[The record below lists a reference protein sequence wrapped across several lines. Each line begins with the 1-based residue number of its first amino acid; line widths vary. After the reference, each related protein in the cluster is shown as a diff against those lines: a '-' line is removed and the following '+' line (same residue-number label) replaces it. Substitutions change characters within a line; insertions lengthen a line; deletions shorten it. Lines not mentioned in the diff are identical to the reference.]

1 MNHTLN
7 NQTELCNDIAKNL
20 ARHLIANQVIAQD
33 FKLDFG
39 QSETLAL
46 EIKLFNKS
54 EKSIPLNIKV
64 VNGNQFVVTTGMA
77 KIKVPLGQFWRIT
90 ESGTLS
96 TIPDFFGL
104 KPSHKGIKLP
114 NVVHPSVDKVKPTK
128 AIIVA
133 GLKKLPW
140 VLSLLKTCRDYFFPE
155 PHQDLS
161 MSEGVTF
168 RLCQHPEQEN
178 TFVCES
184 YDEGGIFDE
193 YINAE
198 GLSYPH
204 QVAGNYYA
212 DAYSCLVFE
221 RMFRLTHDDKWLKAS
236 LASQRFTQRVYPQY
250 MPASIVWHHSDFK
263 NAAIVEEQLASQSI
277 PGVIQP
283 WSIDTFYEDRYEPTN
298 VFALR
303 YHWKSVL
310 AKLTNDDKLLQ
321 SANKDLEKVACDQTD
336 DGLFHDNIATYPDAH
351 DLTYHQYSTACLGL
365 GLLQTEDPKGWDMFN
380 RAVRFTLNALSPSGE
395 PAYTGRASNNIH
407 QSASAILA
415 FSIAASRSS
424 KIDEIDMF
432 LKGISVMAVRLKSF
446 QLDSGMLPTAMN
458 TYVDKRMAWNHCETP
473 YNGLVGY
480 MLLRAAS
487 ILEQLTE
494 SENSTLLPLE
504 QEHTWLAN
512 DAGFASLGNGHQY
525 LVFFAGCDRSYGW
538 SEDRHV
544 TGCAGL
550 ALFGD
555 VNGNSLLPCLDVSI
569 PDEVVISDMPIIN
582 GQAAFGRGHLSQ
594 ESDSIK
600 YSHSYGGADVI
611 RLYSLINNDLVIVS
625 RIKSL
630 GKPLQI
636 QGGMAWAGLHQK
648 HFELNVDKAH
658 SMLTIKN
665 GDNHLCAKV
674 WHFRNNN
681 FGGVQQSQKVSNA
694 KGMATRYDFGCGIVK
709 AELLS
714 VLVLSK
720 PDKIHNYRVTD
731 DKKGIQIDL
740 AELSRHFDLF

>member
-1 MNHTLN
+1 MNHILN

-39 QSETLAL
+39 QSETLAFEL
-46 EIKLFNKS
+46 KLMNKS

-114 NVVHPSVDKVKPTK
+114 NVVNSSVDKVNPTK

-140 VLSLLKTCRDYFFPE
+140 VLSLLKTSRDYFFPE

-168 RLCQHPEQEN
+168 RLCQHSEQEN

-221 RMFRLTHDDKWLKAS
+221 RIFRLTHDDKWLKAS

-380 RAVRFTLNALSPSGE
+380 RAVRFTLKALSPSGE

-480 MLLRAAS
+480 MLLRATS

-504 QEHTWLAN
+504 QDNIWLAN

-600 YSHSYGGADVI
+600 YSHCYGGADVI

-636 QGGMAWAGLHQK
+636 QGGMAWAGLHQEY
-648 HFELNVDKAH
+648 FDLNVDKTH

-681 FGGVQQSQKVSNA
+681 LGGIQQSQKVSNA

-709 AELLS
+709 DELLS

-720 PDKIHNYRVTD
+720 IDNIHNYRVID

-740 AELSRHFDLF
+740 AELSRRFDLF